1 MRRRLLLVEDFLL
14 DQVDGVLQLKE
25 LLQEVDPTVLKLR
38 LIQFLD
44 KPLILR
50 ILLLLIFP
58 TVNHSMT
65 R

>member
-1 MRRRLLLVEDFLL
+1 
-14 DQVDGVLQLKE
+14 
-25 LLQEVDPTVLKLR
+25 VDPTVLKLR